1 LPQAT
6 GLVAELEAALP
17 GRGLDFE
24 LVRGDKGV
32 FEVRA
37 EERVVF
43 SKALEQRFPAYREL
57 PDKVRALLDD

>member
-1 LPQAT
+1 MPQAT

-17 GRGLDFE
+17 GRGLQFE

-37 EERVVF
+37 EERLVF
-43 SKALEQRFPAYREL
+43 SKAQEQRFPAYREL
-57 PDKVRALLDD
+57 PDKLRALLEE

>member
-17 GRGLDFE
+17 GRGLQFE

-32 FEVRA
+32 F
-37 EERVVF
+37 
-43 SKALEQRFPAYREL
+43 SKAHEQRFPAYREL
-57 PDKVRALLDD
+57 PDKLRALLEE

>member
-1 LPQAT
+1 MPQAT

-43 SKALEQRFPAYREL
+43 SKAHEQRFPAYREL

>member
-1 LPQAT
+1 MPQAT